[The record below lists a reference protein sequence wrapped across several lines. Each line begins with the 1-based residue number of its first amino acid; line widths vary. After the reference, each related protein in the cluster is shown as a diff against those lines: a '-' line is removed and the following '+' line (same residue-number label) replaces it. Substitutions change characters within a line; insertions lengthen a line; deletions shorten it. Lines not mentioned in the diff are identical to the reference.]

1 MRYVDLNIRHCM
13 SRWVVADSSPVFQGM
28 LSVGRYARKATPVQ
42 SIELTDALEN
52 AAVLRIVL
60 DLMHTKP
67 LVEPPAAWL
76 PLLVP
81 VVQVLK
87 KYDCTRT
94 MAYYSLVLR
103 TWAANI
109 QVLDKLEIFSAAAHV
124 DDVETCMLAIARGG
138 SHNDHRQ
145 AISTHHRDLSVPA
158 PGNSPFDMSARSV
171 DELWQIP
178 EAYKLALMRIQRAQG
193 ASAMHWATAS
203 QTFKDVINYS
213 ERVWASVQWQLTS
226 RPEESEDCWLMS
238 YCRTWGRGGGRRAK
252 PLD

>member
-1 MRYVDLNIRHCM
+1 
-13 SRWVVADSSPVFQGM
+13 M
-28 LSVGRYARKATPVQ
+28 LSVGRYARNTTPVQ

-94 MAYYSLVLR
+94 MAHYSLVLR
-103 TWAANI
+103 TWGANLQI
-109 QVLDKLEIFSAAAHV
+109 LDKLEIFSAAAHM
-124 DDVETCMLAIARGG
+124 DDVETCVLAIARGG
-138 SHNDHRQ
+138 SHNDRRQ
-145 AISTHHRDLSVPA
+145 AISTHHCDLSVPA
-158 PGNSPFDMSARSV
+158 PGNSPFDMSARTV
-171 DELWQIP
+171 DELWRIP

-213 ERVWASVQWQLTS
+213 ECVRVRV
-226 RPEESEDCWLMS
+226 
-238 YCRTWGRGGGRRAK
+238 
-252 PLD
+252 